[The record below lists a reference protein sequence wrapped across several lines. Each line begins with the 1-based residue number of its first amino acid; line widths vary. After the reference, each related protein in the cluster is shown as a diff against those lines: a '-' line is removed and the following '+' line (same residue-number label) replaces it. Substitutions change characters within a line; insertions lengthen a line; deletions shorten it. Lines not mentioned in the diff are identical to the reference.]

1 MVMPPS
7 NTRQSGALLVELV
20 VAIGLLSIALFP
32 IAYSFVS
39 DQVHA
44 RALYQRAIA
53 MEIVDGEM
61 EALVAGEW
69 RAYPLGTN
77 TYIPHAASATNL
89 PFGQMILTVQPGKAR
104 LEWLPTARKRG
115 GNVIREASV
124 K

>member
-1 MVMPPS
+1 
-7 NTRQSGALLVELV
+7 LV
-20 VAIGLLSIALFP
+20 VAIGLLAIALFP
-32 IAYSFVS
+32 IAYSFAS
-39 DQVHA
+39 DHVYA
-44 RALYQRAIA
+44 RALYQRAVA
-53 MEIVDGEM
+53 TEIVDGET

-77 TYIPHAASATNL
+77 NYIPHAASATNL
-89 PFGQMILTVQPGKAR
+89 PLGQMVLTLQPGKVR